1 MITSPNPLVAQE
13 IAQVNRKF
21 EAAMGRSDADGIMQ
35 VYTSSG
41 SIMPPNSPIITGTA
55 AIRDFWQSVID
66 MGVAGAEL
74 RTVELDGLGDTVNE
88 IGQFTLKA
96 ADGSV
101 ADTGKFI
108 VIWKRENGTWLWHH
122 DIWSSENAAA

>member
-1 MITSPNPLVAQE
+1 MINSPNPQVTQE
-13 IAQVNRKF
+13 IARVNRKF
-21 EAAMGRSDADGIMQ
+21 EAAIGRLNAHEVME

-41 SIMPPNSPIITGTA
+41 SIMPPNSPIITGAA
-55 AIRDFWQSVID
+55 AIREFWQSVMD
-66 MGVAGAEL
+66 MGIAGAEL
-74 RTVELDGLGDTVNE
+74 RTVELDDHGDTVNE
-88 IGQFTLKA
+88 IGHFTLKT

-108 VIWKRENGTWLWHH
+108 VIWKRENGAWLWHH